1 MPEERPEE
9 RAAMAV
15 REPVRR
21 KLTYDDYVLI
31 PEDGLRHEILD
42 GEHYVSPAPTLFH
55 QSISGALHARLW
67 LFVRQ
72 QGLGRVF
79 SAPLDVLFSEHDVA
93 QPDLVF
99 IAKER
104 AGIMAVPNVQG
115 APDLVVE
122 ILSPSTRR
130 RDEGLKRSIYE
141 RFGVREYWLVD
152 PERRVV
158 QVFRHNGSR
167 FDSGPELSAA
177 EDGVLATPLLP
188 GLEIRVSEI
197 FE

>member
-1 MPEERPEE
+1 
-9 RAAMAV
+9 MAV
-15 REPVRR
+15 REPIRR

-42 GEHYVSPAPTLFH
+42 GEHYVSPAPTPFH
-55 QSISGALHARLW
+55 QSISGELHARLW
-67 LFVRQ
+67 LFVREH
-72 QGLGRVF
+72 GLGRVYF
-79 SAPLDVLFSEHDVA
+79 APLDVLFSEHNVA

-99 IAKER
+99 ISRER
-104 AGIMAVPNVQG
+104 EGILAEPNVQG

-141 RFGVREYWLVD
+141 RFGVREYWLVN

-158 QVFRHNGSR
+158 QVFRHDGSR
-167 FDSGPELSAA
+167 FDSLPELSAA
-177 EDGVLATPLLP
+177 ADDVLTTPLLP
-188 GLEIRVSEI
+188 GLEIRVIEI

>member
-1 MPEERPEE
+1 
-9 RAAMAV
+9 MAV

-42 GEHYVSPAPTLFH
+42 GEHYVSPAPTLGH
-55 QSISGALHARLW
+55 QLASSALHRMLSPFVHENRLGW
-67 LFVRQ
+67 IIA
-72 QGLGRVF
+72 
-79 SAPLDVLFSEHDVA
+79 APLDVLFSEHDVA

-99 IAKER
+99 ISKER
-104 AGIMAVPNVQG
+104 AGIMMGPNIQG

-130 RDEGLKRSIYE
+130 RDEGLKLPIYE
-141 RFGVREYWLVD
+141 RFGVRECWLVD
-152 PERRVV
+152 LERRVV
-158 QVFRHNGSR
+158 RVFRSGSAA
-167 FDSGPELSAA
+167 ELSAEA
-177 EDGVLATPLLP
+177 DDVLTTPLLP
-188 GLEIRVSEI
+188 GLEIRVIEI